1 VPVVI
6 IVVRSRVTVNA
17 PSRRSCGADVP
28 DVRHGGSD
36 SMSISTPAPT
46 LASTG
51 GRYGPRRGLAHVRRQ
66 ILLPPCKGKG
76 VSLPY
81 QPPKGV

>member
-1 VPVVI
+1 
-6 IVVRSRVTVNA
+6 
-17 PSRRSCGADVP
+17 
-28 DVRHGGSD
+28 
-36 SMSISTPAPT
+36 MSISTPAPT

-76 VSLPY
+76 VSLTY